1 MTFPDDASARPAPAM
16 GPTPQMMPGARPG
29 EVHAETVDAVDPE
42 LAESIPVRVR
52 ELLGQVDDIREQSGE
67 AIDLVAL
74 ARQTQLLEQAH
85 EVLTSALSD
94 VDRR

>member
-1 MTFPDDASARPAPAM
+1 MTFSDHPSARPGPVT
-16 GPTPQMMPGARPG
+16 GPTPQMMPGAKPG
-29 EVHAETVDAVDPE
+29 AVLAETVGAVDPG
-42 LAESIPVRVR
+42 LAESIRVRVR

-85 EVLTSALSD
+85 EVLTSALSE

>member
-1 MTFPDDASARPAPAM
+1 MIFPDDASARPAPAM

-29 EVHAETVDAVDPE
+29 EVDAEPVDAVDPE

>member
-1 MTFPDDASARPAPAM
+1 M

-67 AIDLVAL
+67 AIDLVAWR
-74 ARQTQLLEQAH
+74 ARH
-85 EVLTSALSD
+85 NCSNK
-94 VDRR
+94 RMRY

>member
-1 MTFPDDASARPAPAM
+1 MTLPDDASARPAPAT

-29 EVHAETVDAVDPE
+29 QVHAETVDAVDPE
-42 LAESIPVRVR
+42 LAESVPVRVR

>member
-1 MTFPDDASARPAPAM
+1 M

>member
-1 MTFPDDASARPAPAM
+1 MTFPDDASAPAPAT

-29 EVHAETVDAVDPE
+29 EAHAETVDPIDPE